1 MSFALLLSTAAPPLL
16 QAQQV
21 SSVNFTEIYKNIA
34 APSSP
39 YFYPEMLARYEKND
53 TTLNPAQYKHLYYGY
68 TKQPGYDPTGKDVRQ
83 KEFKQLLEQRAFEK
97 ALAVGRAGLR
107 ETPFNLNYVF
117 GMYYACDNLKRK
129 AEARQ
134 WLHKFERLMEAIE
147 TSGDGRTPA
156 TAYVVVALGD
166 VQVYLES
173 LGLTATDRK
182 LQDRRIEKITLQQP
196 NDLNLKEIYFNVEK
210 LGWGR

>member
-1 MSFALLLSTAAPPLL
+1 LAFFFIAALFTAK
-16 QAQQV
+16 AQQV
-21 SSVNFTEIYKNIA
+21 SNVNFTEIYKNIA
-34 APSSP
+34 TPSSP

-83 KEFKQLLEQRAFEK
+83 KEFKQLIEQKAFEK

-117 GMYYACDNLKRK
+117 GMHYACDNLGRK

-156 TAYVVVALGD
+156 TAYVVIALGD

-182 LQDRRIEKITLQQP
+182 LQDRRTEKITLQQP
-196 NDLNLKEIYFNVEK
+196 NELNLKEIYFNVEK
-210 LGWGR
+210 LGWGK